1 MELLK
6 SVLGLLLKIISIL
19 VIVTTIGAVVLAF
32 FLKKDVE
39 EIKDFTEKLKRE
51 IEAET
56 K

>member
-1 MELLK
+1 MELIK
-6 SVLGLLLKIISIL
+6 SILGLLLKVTAVLAII
-19 VIVTTIGAVVLAF
+19 TTIVAVVVAF